1 MIYHD
6 LIIVGG
12 GASGLM
18 SAILAK
24 DYGVDVAIIEGT
36 DRVGKKILTTGNGR
50 CNISNASIKYPFIN
64 YHSTREN
71 FFQNTLNKFSV
82 EDTINFFL
90 SLGLP
95 ITELENNKLYPQSLQ
110 ASSVVDILRMNI
122 EERNIPVYNNCKV
135 KSIHK
140 KKNFILSTN
149 NEEFL
154 EFSCGKLLMCCG
166 GKSASKTGSDG
177 SSYKLCENFGHSLIK
192 PIPGI
197 VQLKLDYPYLKAM
210 SGIKF
215 DGRINLNVNGKVIRS
230 EVGEILFTDYGISG
244 PPILQVSSTA
254 SRALNKGHEVIIE
267 VDSMPY
273 KSKEEVENELYTHLA
288 MFSNRS
294 ISNALIGVVNKKL
307 IPTILKASN
316 IFNIHTP
323 CCELD
328 WKCQADLINKLK
340 SWKFKCTGTKEFQNA
355 QVTVGGIDVKDITP
369 ETLESKLVPGLYFAG
384 EFIDVDG
391 DCGGFNLQWAWSSAF
406 NAATSIKDALK

>member
-1 MIYHD
+1 MIYHY

-24 DYGVDVAIIEGT
+24 DYGIDVAIIEGT

-82 EDTINFFL
+82 EDTRNFFL

-149 NEEFL
+149 NDEFL

-177 SSYKLCENFGHSLIK
+177 SSYKLCENLGHSLIK
-192 PIPGI
+192 PLPGI
-197 VQLKLDYPYLKAM
+197 VQLKLDYPHLKAM

-215 DGRINLNVNGKVIRS
+215 DGRVNLTVNGKVIRS
-230 EVGEILFTDYGISG
+230 EVGEVLFTDYGISG

-254 SRALNKGHEVIIE
+254 SRALN
-267 VDSMPY
+267 
-273 KSKEEVENELYTHLA
+273 
-288 MFSNRS
+288 
-294 ISNALIGVVNKKL
+294 
-307 IPTILKASN
+307 
-316 IFNIHTP
+316 
-323 CCELD
+323 
-328 WKCQADLINKLK
+328 
-340 SWKFKCTGTKEFQNA
+340 
-355 QVTVGGIDVKDITP
+355 
-369 ETLESKLVPGLYFAG
+369 
-384 EFIDVDG
+384 
-391 DCGGFNLQWAWSSAF
+391 
-406 NAATSIKDALK
+406 